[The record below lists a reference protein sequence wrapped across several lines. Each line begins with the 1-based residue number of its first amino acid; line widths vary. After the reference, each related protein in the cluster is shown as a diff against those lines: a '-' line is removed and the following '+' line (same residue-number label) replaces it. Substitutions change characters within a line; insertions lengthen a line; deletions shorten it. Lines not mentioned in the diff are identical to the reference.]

1 METILVVDDNAAN
14 RALAEQ
20 TLEDEGY
27 VVLLASSGQEALERV
42 AEKDVDCVLLDVRMP
57 GMDGIAVCEALRKSE
72 RGANVPVVFLTAL
85 RDIDTFD
92 RAIAAGGD
100 DFLTKPVMPSELLVR
115 VRIALRLRKLD
126 SERDDLVSSLRKQR
140 DDLLRLQLHKERL
153 IAFLVHDLKSP
164 VATIDL
170 LAQLLARSPGLGDD
184 ARSSSMQI
192 RAEARRL
199 NRMILNL
206 LDVGRAD
213 EGKLT
218 PAVAEV
224 SFVRLVAEV
233 FDEFGPSAREHDVTL
248 RADVS
253 LDMAHVDG
261 ELFRRVLA
269 NLVENALRH
278 APRKSEVVVATFG
291 APDAGTLTVR
301 DVGPGVPEAARARIF
316 DAFARGEAS
325 EAGEA
330 AKQNRGLGL
339 AFCKAVAEAH
349 NGAIWL
355 EDAGPGARFCIRW
368 CHDGRGLR

>member
-1 METILVVDDNAAN
+1 METILVVDDNATN

-20 TLEDEGY
+20 TLDEEGY
-27 VVLLASSGQEALERV
+27 VVLLAASGQEALKIV
-42 AEKDVDCVLLDVRMP
+42 AAKDVDCVLLDVRMP

-100 DFLTKPVMPSELLVR
+100 DFLTKPVMPPELLVR
-115 VRIALRLRKLD
+115 VRMALRLRRLD
-126 SERDDLVSSLRKQR
+126 SERGDLVTSLRKQR

-170 LAQLLARSPGLGDD
+170 LAQLLARSPELSDD
-184 ARSSSMQI
+184 ARSSSTQI
-192 RAEARRL
+192 RSEARRL

-213 EGKLT
+213 EGKLS
-218 PAVAEV
+218 PKLRDV
-224 SFVRLVAEV
+224 SLATLLREA
-233 FDEFGPSAREHDVTL
+233 FDEFAPSARERHVTL
-248 RADVS
+248 RADVA
-253 LDMAHVDG
+253 LDVANIDE
-261 ELFRRVLA
+261 ELFRRVVA

-278 APRKSEVVVATFG
+278 APVESEVVVETRG
-291 APDAGTLTVR
+291 LRNAGTLAVR
-301 DVGPGVPEAARARIF
+301 DFGPGVPEAARARIF

-325 EAGEA
+325 EVGEA

-368 CHDGRGLR
+368 SDG

>member
-1 METILVVDDNAAN
+1 METILVVDDNATN

-27 VVLLASSGQEALERV
+27 VVLLAASGQEGLDLV
-42 AEKDVDCVLLDVRMP
+42 AARDVDCVLLDVRMP
-57 GMDGIAVCEALRKSE
+57 GMDGIAVCESLRKSR

-100 DFLTKPVMPSELLVR
+100 DFLSKPVMPSELLVR
-115 VRIALRLRKLD
+115 VRMALRLRKLD
-126 SERDDLVSSLRKQR
+126 SERGDLVSSLRKQR
-140 DDLLRLQLHKERL
+140 DDLLRLQLQKERL

-170 LAQLLARSPGLGDD
+170 LAQLLARSPGLSDD
-184 ARSSSMQI
+184 ARSSSTQI
-192 RAEARRL
+192 RTEARRL

-218 PAVAEV
+218 PKLGDV
-224 SFVRLVAEV
+224 SLARVVAEV

-248 RADVS
+248 RADIS
-253 LDMAHVDG
+253 LDVARVDA
-261 ELFRRVLA
+261 ELFRRVVA

-278 APRKSEVVVATFG
+278 APPNSEVVVETKGVA
-291 APDAGTLTVR
+291 AAGTLSVR
-301 DVGPGVPEAARARIF
+301 DVGPGVPEAARTRIF
-316 DAFARGEAS
+316 EAFTRGEAS

-339 AFCKAVAEAH
+339 AFCKVVAEAH
-349 NGAIWL
+349 RGAIWL

-368 CHDGRGLR
+368 SDG